1 MKYSKTILESYAQPI
16 SNTEKEQCEHAI
28 DMVKD
33 ALVEYGYKISNTRKN
48 YSSEGYAFYYE
59 LRESDYSSTVTV
71 LVQGSY
77 ANNTNIKRYSD
88 VDVSV
93 ISKPI
98 IPISLEKSF
107 NSFKTKIYNALCR
120 KFGSDVV
127 RKNKSINVKGNTY
140 RKSIDVVP
148 AYSVGSN
155 IEDGIQFL
163 TDKGEKI
170 VNYPLKQI
178 KNENS
183 KNSKTKYMFKKY
195 VRILKNIKEDMEESY
210 IQSAKEV
217 GSFQV
222 ESLLWNLDDSVFT
235 KYITLGYGVEE
246 ILDSL
251 KTKKYLLDYYYES
264 NGIKKLCPNSSMKI
278 LLQDFIDDLIE
289 YFKYEG

>member
-1 MKYSKTILESYAQPI
+1 MKYSKENLESYSRPI
-16 SNTEKEQCEHAI
+16 STTEKEQCEHAI
-28 DMVKD
+28 DMVRD
-33 ALVEYGYKISNTRKN
+33 ALVEYGYRISDVRKN
-48 YSSEGYAFYYE
+48 YSSDGYAFYYE

-98 IPISLEKSF
+98 IPISLEQSF
-107 NSFKTKIYNALCR
+107 NGFKTKIYSALYR
-120 KFGSDVV
+120 KFGSDVI

-148 AYSVGSN
+148 AFSVSAN
-155 IEDGIQFL
+155 LEDGIQFL

-170 VNYPLKQI
+170 INYPLKQI
-178 KNENS
+178 KNENL
-183 KNSKTKYMFKKY
+183 KNSQTKYMFKKY

-210 IQSAKEV
+210 VQSAKEV

-222 ESLLWNLDDSVFT
+222 ESLLWNLDDNVFT
-235 KYITLGYGVEE
+235 KYTTLGYGVEE

-251 KTKKYLLDYYYES
+251 KIKRYLLDYLYES
-264 NGIKKLCPNSSMKI
+264 NGIKKLCPNLSMKNS
-278 LLQDFIDDLIE
+278 LQKFIDDLIN

>member
-77 ANNTNIKRYSD
+77 SNNTNIKRYSD

-93 ISKPI
+93 ILKPI

-155 IEDGIQFL
+155 I
-163 TDKGEKI
+163 
-170 VNYPLKQI
+170 
-178 KNENS
+178 
-183 KNSKTKYMFKKY
+183 
-195 VRILKNIKEDMEESY
+195 
-210 IQSAKEV
+210 
-217 GSFQV
+217 
-222 ESLLWNLDDSVFT
+222 
-235 KYITLGYGVEE
+235 
-246 ILDSL
+246 
-251 KTKKYLLDYYYES
+251 
-264 NGIKKLCPNSSMKI
+264 
-278 LLQDFIDDLIE
+278 
-289 YFKYEG
+289 

>member
-33 ALVEYGYKISNTRKN
+33 ALVEFGYKISNARKN
-48 YSSEGYAFYYE
+48 YSSDGYAFYYE
-59 LRESDYSSTVTV
+59 LRESDFSSTIIV

-107 NSFKTKIYNALCR
+107 NNFKTKIYNALYR

-148 AYSVGSN
+148 AYSIN
-155 IEDGIQFL
+155 TNLEDGIQFL

-170 VNYPLKQI
+170 INYPLKQI

-183 KNSKTKYMFKKY
+183 KNSQTKYMFKKY

-222 ESLLWNLDDSVFT
+222 ESLLWNLDDSVFN
-235 KYITLGYGVEE
+235 KYITLGYVLEE

-251 KTKKYLLDYYYES
+251 KNKKYLLDFLYES
-264 NGIKKLCPNSSMKI
+264 NGIKKLCPNPEMKKS
-278 LLQDFIDDLIE
+278 LQKFIDDLTE
-289 YFKYEG
+289 YYRYEG

>member
-33 ALVEYGYKISNTRKN
+33 ALVEFGYKISNARKN
-48 YSSEGYAFYYE
+48 YSSDGYAFYYE
-59 LRESDYSSTVTV
+59 LRESDFSSTIIV

-77 ANNTNIKRYSD
+77 ANDTNIKRYSD

-107 NSFKTKIYNALCR
+107 NNFKTKIYNALYR

-148 AYSVGSN
+148 AYSIN
-155 IEDGIQFL
+155 TNLEDGIQFL

-170 VNYPLKQI
+170 INYPLKQI

-183 KNSKTKYMFKKY
+183 KNSQTKYMFKKY

-222 ESLLWNLDDSVFT
+222 ESLLWNLDDSVFN
-235 KYITLGYGVEE
+235 KYITLGYVVEE

-251 KTKKYLLDYYYES
+251 KNKKYLLDFLYES
-264 NGIKKLCPNSSMKI
+264 NGIKKLCPNPEMKKS
-278 LLQDFIDDLIE
+278 LQKFIDDLTE
-289 YFKYEG
+289 YYRYEG

>member
-33 ALVEYGYKISNTRKN
+33 ALVEFGYKISNARKN
-48 YSSEGYAFYYE
+48 YSSDGYAFYYE
-59 LRESDYSSTVTV
+59 LRESDFSSTIIV

-107 NSFKTKIYNALCR
+107 NNFKTKIYNALYR

-148 AYSVGSN
+148 AYSIN
-155 IEDGIQFL
+155 TNLEEGIQFL

-170 VNYPLKQI
+170 INYPLKQI

-183 KNSKTKYMFKKY
+183 KNSQTKYMFKKY

-222 ESLLWNLDDSVFT
+222 ESLLWNLDDSVFN
-235 KYITLGYGVEE
+235 KYITLGYVLEE

-251 KTKKYLLDYYYES
+251 KNKKYLLDFLYES
-264 NGIKKLCPNSSMKI
+264 NGIKKLCPNPEMKKS
-278 LLQDFIDDLIE
+278 LQKFIDDLTE
-289 YFKYEG
+289 YYRYEG

>member
-1 MKYSKTILESYAQPI
+1 MKYNKAILENYSQPI
-16 SNTEKEQCEHAI
+16 STTEKEQCEHAI

-33 ALVEYGYKISNTRKN
+33 ALIEYGYKISNARKN
-48 YSSEGYAFYYE
+48 YSSDGYAFYYE
-59 LRESDYSSTVTV
+59 LRELDYRSTVTI

-93 ISKPI
+93 ILNPI

-107 NSFKTKIYNALCR
+107 NSFKTKIYNALYR
-120 KFGSDVV
+120 KFGSDVI

-148 AYSVGSN
+148 AYSISSN
-155 IEDGIQFL
+155 LENGIQFL

-170 VNYPLKQI
+170 INYPLKQI

-183 KNSKTKYMFKKY
+183 KNSQTNYMFKKY
-195 VRILKNIKEDMEESY
+195 VRILKNIKEDMEETY
-210 IQSAKEV
+210 IKSAKEV

-222 ESLLWNLDDSVFT
+222 ESLLWNLDNNVFT
-235 KYITLGYGVEE
+235 KYTSLGYGVEE
-246 ILDSL
+246 IIDSL
-251 KTKKYLLDYYYES
+251 KNKKYLLDYCYES
-264 NGIKKLCPNSSMKI
+264 NGIKKLCPNSIMKI
-278 LLQDFIDDLIE
+278 SLQNFIDDLIDF
-289 YFKYEG
+289 FKYEG

>member
-1 MKYSKTILESYAQPI
+1 MKYSKTLLESYSQPI
-16 SNTEKEQCEHAI
+16 SATEKEQCEHAI

-33 ALVEYGYKISNTRKN
+33 ALVEYGYKISDERKN
-48 YSSEGYAFYYE
+48 FSSDGYAFYYE
-59 LRESDYSSTVTV
+59 LRESDYSSIVTV

-93 ISKPI
+93 ISKPV

-107 NSFKTKIYNALCR
+107 NIFKTKIYNALYR

-127 RKNKSINVKGNTY
+127 RKNKSINVKGNSY

-148 AYSVGSN
+148 AYAVNSN
-155 IEDGIQFL
+155 IENGIQFL
-163 TDKGEKI
+163 TDNGEKI

-178 KNENS
+178 KNENL
-183 KNSKTKYMFKKY
+183 KNSQTKYMFKKY

-222 ESLLWNLDDSVFT
+222 ESLLWNLDDNVFT
-235 KYITLGYGVEE
+235 KYTTLGYGVEE

-251 KTKKYLLDYYYES
+251 KIKKYSLDNYYES
-264 NGIKKLCPNSSMKI
+264 NGIKKLCSNLEVKLS
-278 LLQDFIDDLIE
+278 LQNFIDDLIK
-289 YFKYEG
+289 YFKYEV

>member
-93 ISKPI
+93 ILKPI
-98 IPISLEKSF
+98 IPISLEKTF

-163 TDKGEKI
+163 TDKGNK
-170 VNYPLKQI
+170 KW
-178 KNENS
+178 K
-183 KNSKTKYMFKKY
+183 FKK
-195 VRILKNIKEDMEESY
+195 
-210 IQSAKEV
+210 
-217 GSFQV
+217 
-222 ESLLWNLDDSVFT
+222 
-235 KYITLGYGVEE
+235 
-246 ILDSL
+246 
-251 KTKKYLLDYYYES
+251 
-264 NGIKKLCPNSSMKI
+264 
-278 LLQDFIDDLIE
+278 
-289 YFKYEG
+289 